1 MPLSIN
7 ALLAWP
13 SGALLSN
20 HAQTLASRWL
30 LCGQESCVFVLGKLL

>member
-1 MPLSIN
+1 MSEPARVCQREDMPLSIN

-13 SGALLSN
+13 SGGLLSN

-30 LCGQESCVFVLGKLL
+30 L